1 LKGSFARST
10 ADPAARRAELI
21 RCLREGLNRHWG
33 VAQAAIKGELVY
45 RFEFFSAILGTLLTT
60 VLLYFLWTAVY
71 DSAVAMELPRQSLIT
86 YVVLGQA
93 FSFGRPGQRRAIMR
107 ISSNIRTGNVA
118 LDLIRPTD
126 YQLLHFSDTLAV
138 YITETLMVSLPS
150 YALALLVF
158 GIDAPASWAAAAGFA
173 LSLAGAFLLVFSL
186 DFFIGLLAFWTVSV
200 WGLTYAKMAVVDVLA
215 GTIVPLSLFPGWL
228 ERVAMALPFRGIA
241 YVPLSIYTGAIR
253 GADIWTNILAQLG
266 WGVALILLTRLLW
279 LRARRRLVVQG
290 G

>member
-10 ADPAARRAELI
+10 ADPTARRAELI
-21 RCLREGLNRHWG
+21 VHLREGLNRHWG
-33 VAQAAIKGELVY
+33 IGLAAIKGELAY
-45 RFEFFSAILGTLLTT
+45 RFEFFSAIVGTLLTT
-60 VLLYFLWTAVY
+60 VLLYFLWMAVY
-71 DSAVAMELPRQSLIT
+71 DSAVSMAMSRQSLIT

-93 FSFGRPGQRRAIMR
+93 FSFGRPGLRRAIVR
-107 ISSNIRTGNVA
+107 ISGNIRSGNVA

-158 GIDAPASWAAAAGFA
+158 GIDAPASWVAAAGFA
-173 LSLAGAFLLVFSL
+173 LSLASAFLLVFSL
-186 DFFIGLLAFWTVSV
+186 DFFIGVLAFWTVSV

-215 GTIVPLSLFPGWL
+215 GTIVPLSLFPAWL
-228 ERVAMALPFRGIA
+228 ERMAMALPFRGIA

>member
-1 LKGSFARST
+1 
-10 ADPAARRAELI
+10 
-21 RCLREGLNRHWG
+21 
-33 VAQAAIKGELVY
+33 
-45 RFEFFSAILGTLLTT
+45 
-60 VLLYFLWTAVY
+60 VLLYFLWVAVY
-71 DSAVAMELPRQSLIT
+71 ESAVEMELSRQSLIT

-93 FSFGRPGQRRAIMR
+93 FSFGRPGQRRAIVR

-126 YQLLHFSDTLAV
+126 YQLLHFSNTLAV

-158 GIDAPASWAAAAGFA
+158 GIDAPASWEAAAGFV

-186 DFFIGLLAFWTVSV
+186 DFFIGLMAFWTVSV
-200 WGLTYAKMAVVDVLA
+200 WGMTYAKMAVVDVLA
-215 GTIVPLSLFPGWL
+215 GTIVPLSLFPRWL

-253 GADIWTNILAQLG
+253 GADIWTNILVQLA
-266 WGVALILLTRLLW
+266 WGGALILLTRLIW
-279 LRARRRLVVQG
+279 LRAQRRLVVQG

>member
-10 ADPAARRAELI
+10 AAPTSRPAEL
-21 RCLREGLNRHWG
+21 LAYVREELVRQWGIGL
-33 VAQAAIKGELVY
+33 AAIKGELAY

-60 VLLYFLWTAVY
+60 VLLYFLWRAIYT
-71 DSAVAMELPRQSLIT
+71 SAVSMTMSYQSLIT

-93 FSFGRPGQRRAIMR
+93 FSFARPGQRRVITR
-107 ISSNIRTGNVA
+107 ISFNIRSGDVA

-126 YQLLHFSDTLAV
+126 YQLLHFSETLAA
-138 YITETLMVSLPS
+138 YLMETLMVSLPS
-150 YALALLVF
+150 YVLALLVF
-158 GIDAPASWAAAAGFA
+158 GIDPPASWEAAIGFVA
-173 LSLAGAFLLVFSL
+173 SLAGAFLLVFSL
-186 DFFIGLLAFWTVSV
+186 DFFIGLMTFWTMSI
-200 WGLTYAKMAVVDVLA
+200 WGLAYAKMAVVDVLA

-241 YVPLSIYTGAIR
+241 YVPLSIYTGAIH
-253 GADIWTNILAQLG
+253 GPDIWKNILLQLA
-266 WGVALILLTRLLW
+266 WGFALILLTRLIW